1 MTDSSIQ
8 NNILSQRLDDVEET
22 LRNMDSKIEKIYD
35 VVVGN
40 EKFDQEGIIGR
51 LKKLE
56 SENENNKALKNK
68 LVGAFVVGGAG
79 WTIIL
84 ELIKM
89 LLNK

>member
-1 MTDSSIQ
+1 MDNQTIQ
-8 NNILSQRLDDVEET
+8 YNNLADRLDDVEET

-40 EKFDQEGIIGR
+40 EKFDQQGVIGR

-68 LVGAFVVGGAG
+68 LIGAFVVGGAG

-89 LLNK
+89 LLRK

>member
-1 MTDSSIQ
+1 MDNHTIQ
-8 NNILSQRLDDVEET
+8 YNNLAERLDDVEET
-22 LRNMDSKIEKIYD
+22 LRNMDTKIEKIYE

-40 EKFDQEGIIGR
+40 EKFDQQGVIGR

-56 SENENNKALKNK
+56 VENENGKALKNK
-68 LVGAFVVGGAG
+68 LIGAFIVGGAG

-89 LLNK
+89 ILHK

>member
-40 EKFDQEGIIGR
+40 EKFDQQGVIGR

-56 SENENNKALKNK
+56 TENENNKALKNK
-68 LVGAFVVGGAG
+68 LVGAFIVGGAG
-79 WTIIL
+79 WTVIL
-84 ELIKM
+84 ELVKM
-89 LLNK
+89 LLKK

>member
-1 MTDSSIQ
+1 MISPIIE
-8 NNILSQRLDDVEET
+8 NNNLSQRLDDVEET

-40 EKFDQEGIIGR
+40 EKFDQQGVIGR

-56 SENENNKALKNK
+56 TENENNKALKNK
-68 LVGAFVVGGAG
+68 LIGAFIVGGAG

-84 ELIKM
+84 EIIKILIK
-89 LLNK
+89 K

>member
-1 MTDSSIQ
+1 MTDSTIQ

-40 EKFDQEGIIGR
+40 EKFDQQGVIGR

-56 SENENNKALKNK
+56 IENENNKALKNK
-68 LVGAFVVGGAG
+68 LIGAFIVGGAG
-79 WTIIL
+79 WTFIL
-84 ELIKM
+84 ELVKM
-89 LLNK
+89 LLRK